1 MACVEVDVCM
11 YVRGCC
17 AWEMLKAVNVVVESI
32 TYFVRFF
39 FITKIYINVLKGFV
53 FFHFRLFFRFTMVA
67 EISGFIY

>member
-1 MACVEVDVCM
+1 M
-11 YVRGCC
+11 YVRTWVLCVGNVKSCECC
-17 AWEMLKAVNVVVESI
+17 GGKHYLFC
-32 TYFVRFF
+32 TFF